1 MKRVFLIGVLF
12 VGSLMASAVPA
23 AAQNLNVDLG
33 YQWQRLSAD
42 DDSVSF
48 PVGFSA
54 AVAGALPNN
63 PNLSI
68 LGQIDWSRKSE
79 EEFGF
84 EETVSVV
91 GFGAGARWSFT
102 TNPSMTPFVQGVI
115 GAVRYS
121 EGGDFGDF
129 SDTNMAIQFGGG
141 VAFPLSGNIS
151 GLGQVDYRRIFSEGQ
166 GTNSIRIV
174 AGIRIGL

>member
-1 MKRVFLIGVLF
+1 MKRVFLTGVLF
-12 VGSLMASAVPA
+12 VCALVSTTRPA

-42 DDSVSF
+42 GDSLSF
-48 PVGFSA
+48 PLGFSA
-54 AVAGALPNN
+54 AVAGSLPNN

-84 EETVSVV
+84 EESISLL
-91 GFGAGARWSFT
+91 GFGGGARWSFT
-102 TNPSMTPFVQGVI
+102 TNPSMTPFIQAVI

-129 SDTNMAIQFGGG
+129 SETDMAIQFGGG

-151 GLGQVDYRRIFSEGQ
+151 GLGQVDYRRIFSEGE